1 MRNPEDIFE
10 TPASSTTTAWGT
22 SPDGITWTARTGPG
36 GSGVYGVVAGNGT
49 FVAVISSVIYSS
61 TDGITW
67 TARTI
72 PTSATLPYIS
82 PTSLSYPVY
91 VNGQFVIGGVN
102 STYGTYIGN
111 QNFLLSSGDGIN
123 WGLKQIGLYVLPL
136 GNGGFAANSTVFIT
150 AFNSSSLYLYGTLLA
165 NPVGIYA
172 PPATTI

>member
-1 MRNPEDIFE
+1 M
-10 TPASSTTTAWGT
+10 
-22 SPDGITWTARTGPG
+22 
-36 GSGVYGVVAGNGT
+36 
-49 FVAVISSVIYSS
+49 
-61 TDGITW
+61 
-67 TARTI
+67 
-72 PTSATLPYIS
+72 
-82 PTSLSYPVY
+82 
-91 VNGQFVIGGVN
+91 IGGVN